1 MEVDVKD
8 GIVRFEY
15 VSRAIDWLGYLLTLL
30 STCIIGFLAFAPPA
44 WRRRLSLGDWLDRH
58 QSKIRTV
65 ALAAIAVG
73 TIWLL
78 PRFFTL
84 RHMLPSSSL
93 LHQVKTGQFTLAG
106 RPCERRGELDFVC
119 GGMALRPKYVSG
131 THGYHVCMATDE
143 RSQLTLDFSTE
154 VGSGLLFSYDPDP
167 IEGEIKLS
175 LGEFFTSTPAGSK
188 ARASCRCASI

>member
-1 MEVDVKD
+1 
-8 GIVRFEY
+8 
-15 VSRAIDWLGYLLTLL
+15 
-30 STCIIGFLAFAPPA
+30 
-44 WRRRLSLGDWLDRH
+44 
-58 QSKIRTV
+58 
-65 ALAAIAVG
+65 
-73 TIWLL
+73 
-78 PRFFTL
+78 
-84 RHMLPSSSL
+84 MLPSSSL

-175 LGEFFTSTPAGSK
+175 LGGELLGSAT
-188 ARASCRCASI
+188 ARKPDMDYRILHFDTRRFQGKGKLPLRLDLTRGPLRCFDLRVLP